1 MTSMK
6 CKDCKLD
13 PVIGI
18 EEHTEFTEDWPND
31 SYDDNDDYT
40 LCWLLTLPNN
50 TCPIKLSCLYVS
62 SVFVFDF
69 VASWG
74 TFNEWGL
81 TLWPGEFGES
91 SPLVLCIALRV
102 HYRLRLR
109 LWVVSPGHYWL
120 WLPRIYHGE
129 VTQSDSNHERS
140 TASWGTA
147 DTIMAYDASCNH
159 SVLVVLTLA
168 YLRLWLMS
176 WPYQVLSE
184 RNTECY
190 TEWVNARAYQTC
202 TIGALS
208 LLAST

>member
-1 MTSMK
+1 M
-6 CKDCKLD
+6 LPD
-13 PVIGI
+13 PVFSQSSKCII
-18 EEHTEFTEDWPND
+18 CEYVDYLPSLITLD
-31 SYDDNDDYT
+31 SSNS
-40 LCWLLTLPNN
+40 PVSMSR
-50 TCPIKLSCLYVS
+50 LSSLVS
-62 SVFVFDF
+62 SIFVFDF
-69 VASWG
+69 VASRG
-74 TFNEWGL
+74 TFN
-81 TLWPGEFGES
+81 EFGES
-91 SPLVLCIALRV
+91 SPQVLCIALKV